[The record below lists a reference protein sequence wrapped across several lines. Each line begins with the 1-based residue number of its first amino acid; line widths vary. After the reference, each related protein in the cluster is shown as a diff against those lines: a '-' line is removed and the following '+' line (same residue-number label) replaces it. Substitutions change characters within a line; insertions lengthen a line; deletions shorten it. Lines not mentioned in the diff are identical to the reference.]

1 MNEHNEAT
9 ILIELREEDDDGLRC
24 KVSLDGAFSPH
35 MAGVAVAQVQG
46 ALQTAME
53 LPEALMDVLIKAA
66 KMEMQQRKQKPS
78 SPRDKLYE
86 LLEALHEQKENA
98 NDERQA

>member
-1 MNEHNEAT
+1 MNENHEAT
-9 ILIELREEDDDGLRC
+9 ILIELREEDGEGLLC
-24 KVSLDGAFSPH
+24 TVSLDGAFSPH
-35 MAGVAVAQVQG
+35 TAGVAVAKLQV

-86 LLEALHEQKENA
+86 LLEALHEHKENA
-98 NDERQA
+98 SDERKA